1 LKLAIAGISLLVLS
15 GFGLAQ
21 DRPACEFQ
29 AVPAGTQKLG
39 RWIDRE
45 NWLDADHQPVTLAAS
60 STFMPSRVLPPA
72 AAPVRLPAAR
82 QALAIDK
89 LQSEDPID
97 GRPRSLEFILTNRL
111 HAEGLVVLHNGRV
124 VAERYWQGL
133 SPPQPRLLLQGTR
146 PLLNLLGAIG
156 IAQGKFAADKA
167 ISHYLPSLAQQ
178 KGLRKFSVQRL
189 IKNEEVFEW
198 RADELAGWREAGGWQ
213 SAVANTG
220 MAAWLAEAE
229 RWNRALIAPENF
241 MPASTPDQDLL
252 ALMLREGH
260 GMALSR
266 LFCEQLFARQRPEYP
281 VLWLTDPQGN
291 ELADGLGLALRD
303 FARLG
308 QTVLEGRT
316 NRQRSKIPN
325 WFIESLAASSGL
337 RNAGIKGLPKGAEAR
352 YGFVHLGN
360 GPNKIALIGH
370 RGTSLFID
378 FDQRV
383 VVALF
388 ASYPVAESPLLL
400 ASLNQF
406 WKALGVP
413 PAKP

>member
-1 LKLAIAGISLLVLS
+1 LKLAIAGVSLLVLS

-29 AVPAGTQKLG
+29 PVPAGAQQLG

-45 NWLDADHQPVTLAAS
+45 NWLDPDHQPVTLATA
-60 STFMPSRVLPPA
+60 STFMPSRVLPAA
-72 AAPVRLPAAR
+72 AAPVRLSAAR

-89 LQSEDPID
+89 LQLEDPFD
-97 GRPRSLEFILTNRL
+97 GRPRSLEFILSSRL
-111 HAEGLVVLHNGRV
+111 QAEGLLVLHNGRL
-124 VAERYWQGL
+124 VAEHYWQGL
-133 SPPQPRLLLQGTR
+133 TPAQPRLLLNGTR

-156 IAQGKFAADKA
+156 IAQGRFAADKA
-167 ISHYLPSLAQQ
+167 ITHYLPSLAQQ
-178 KGLRKFSVQRL
+178 KDLRKFSVQRL
-189 IKNEEVFEW
+189 IKNEEGFAW
-198 RADELAGWREAGGWQ
+198 QADELAGWRQAGGWH
-213 SAVANTG
+213 SAAPNPG
-220 MAAWLAEAE
+220 MLAWLTAAE
-229 RWNRALIAPENF
+229 RWNRPVVPVENAV
-241 MPASTPDQDLL
+241 PASTPDQDLL
-252 ALMLREGH
+252 ALMLRQGH
-260 GMALSR
+260 GVALSR

-281 VLWLTDPQGN
+281 VVWLTDPQGN

-308 QTVLEGRT
+308 QTLLEART

-337 RNAGIKGLPKGAEAR
+337 RNAGIKGLPKGAEPR
-352 YGFVHLGN
+352 YGFIHLGN

-400 ASLNQF
+400 ASLNQL
-406 WKALGVP
+406 WKALALP
-413 PAKP
+413 PGKP